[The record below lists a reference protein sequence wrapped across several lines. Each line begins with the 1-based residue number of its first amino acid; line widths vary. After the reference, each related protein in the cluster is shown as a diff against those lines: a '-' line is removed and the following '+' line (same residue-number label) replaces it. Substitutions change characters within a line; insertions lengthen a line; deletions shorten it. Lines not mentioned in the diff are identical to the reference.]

1 VSMYGSRISESKTV
15 QSSVVDYVF
24 LAACFLIIPSAVLHG
39 LLGLDEKQVF
49 AATAP
54 ALILITLVKY
64 GLNTHP
70 SILSIIVTTILIG
83 CFGSLVAQSNAQ
95 FLMSLVLAVSVIIGY
110 EIRVLLMRPK
120 ILKILTVGTL
130 FLLLLGLVGIIY
142 SAGGGQPLLV
152 VQVGYRRTSLYLT
165 TFSFANAGN
174 FIRPSGIFDEP
185 GAFAMYVAMITMFN
199 DTLRQNTRLNV
210 CIVCLIVFTGSLAG
224 LMLAA
229 AYFLSSNAF
238 MLIKNARIKIASVII
253 IVITAALLL
262 FPDNPIVKSI
272 SVFYSERLVLSDG
285 RLVGDNRSNQI
296 EDFFEAVDLEMLL
309 SGTKSLGQV
318 YDVADMSSNPFS
330 ITYGYGLIISVAYF
344 FVLGWLVWITVVRR
358 GQNIYT
364 SVGLI
369 FLLLQRPY
377 LYHMSWSILIAS
389 VLWLVY
395 LDTSGR
401 SRLR

>member
-1 VSMYGSRISESKTV
+1 MSMYGSRISESKTV